1 MSTERNSFSVRLEEL
16 LKARRMTQKELAE
29 KAEVT
34 EAAMSHYIK
43 GDRVP
48 RSAVMARIADALG
61 TSTDYLMFGKE
72 SDSEAEINQAVR
84 LIARNANQMSIE
96 DKKRIVDILLGD
108 D

>member
-1 MSTERNSFSVRLEEL
+1 MTQIFNERIAEL
-16 LKARRMTQKELAE
+16 LKAKDMTQRDLARMTD
-29 KAEVT
+29 VT
-34 EAAMSHYIK
+34 DAAMSHYIK

>member
-1 MSTERNSFSVRLEEL
+1 MTQRFNERIAEL
-16 LKARRMTQKELAE
+16 LKTKNMTQRDLARM
-29 KAEVT
+29 AEVT
-34 EAAMSHYIK
+34 DAAMSHYIK

-72 SDSEAEINQAVR
+72 SNSEAEINQAVR

-96 DKKRIVDILLGD
+96 EKKRIVDILLGD

>member
-1 MSTERNSFSVRLEEL
+1 MTQRFNERIAEL
-16 LKARRMTQKELAE
+16 LKAKDMTQRDLARMTD
-29 KAEVT
+29 VT
-34 EAAMSHYIK
+34 DAAMSHYIK

-61 TSTDYLMFGKE
+61 TSTDYLMCGKE